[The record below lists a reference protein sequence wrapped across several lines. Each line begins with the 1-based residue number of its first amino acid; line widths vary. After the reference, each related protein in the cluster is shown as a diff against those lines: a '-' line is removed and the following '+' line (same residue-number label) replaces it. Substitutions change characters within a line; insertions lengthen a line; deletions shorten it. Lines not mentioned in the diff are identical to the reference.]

1 SYVPPSTHSENLSLS
16 QQTCSLLTDLGDIEL
31 VAFFGFPS
39 TFPSPDLASSGKDL
53 GRSFVRPGCYSGSCP
68 ENWAWNRGNCY
79 YISTEAKTWLE
90 SQTACRS
97 MNSSLLKIEDR
108 EELQD
113 FLKLLKSFYW
123 TGLSRRGPDEPWL
136 WLDGSGLS
144 HDLSVQNVFPWGNC
158 VFYRL
163 EGEFTSENCTYST
176 LYICELRAT

>member
-1 SYVPPSTHSENLSLS
+1 
-16 QQTCSLLTDLGDIEL
+16 
-31 VAFFGFPS
+31 
-39 TFPSPDLASSGKDL
+39 
-53 GRSFVRPGCYSGSCP
+53 CP

-158 VFYRL
+158 VFYGL

-176 LYICELRAT
+176 FYICEKKLCKLLLSQFSRSQLLYMCLLCAKDLLKSEVDTR

>member
-1 SYVPPSTHSENLSLS
+1 MSTPWRLLAGILGVLALALMASVLALGVLMGNYSSDPGPESPFTVPNTTSL
-16 QQTCSLLTDLGDIEL
+16 TE
-31 VAFFGFPS
+31 
-39 TFPSPDLASSGKDL
+39 
-53 GRSFVRPGCYSGSCP
+53 CYSGSCP

-158 VFYRL
+158 VFYGL

-176 LYICELRAT
+176 FYICELRAT